1 MKAKTKTNTVSQF
14 DLARLATLAATL
26 ENAKAEHS
34 DLQEY
39 LIHQL
44 SRGDKV
50 EQGART
56 AFLKSHVRRLVAWK
70 SVVVRLKGEGYAN
83 NVLSHTKPTVIT
95 KLVVK

>member
-1 MKAKTKTNTVSQF
+1 MKAKTKTEVSQF
-14 DLARLATLAATL
+14 DLARFATLSAKIEIL
-26 ENAKAEHS
+26 KAEYS

-44 SRGDKV
+44 SSGGKV

-56 AFLKSHVRRLVAWK
+56 AFLKSHVRRSVAWK

-95 KLVVK
+95 KLIVK

>member
-1 MKAKTKTNTVSQF
+1 MKAKPKTTVTQF
-14 DLARLATLAATL
+14 DLARLSTLAVTL
-26 ENAKAEHS
+26 ENMRAEYS

-44 SRGDKV
+44 SSGGKV
-50 EQGART
+50 EQGPRT
-56 AFLKSHVRRLVAWK
+56 AFLKSHVRRSVAWK

-95 KLVVK
+95 KLIVK

>member
-26 ENAKAEHS
+26 ENMRAEYS

-39 LIHQL
+39 LTYQL
-44 SRGDKV
+44 SSGGKV
-50 EQGART
+50 EQGPRT
-56 AFLKSHVRRLVAWK
+56 AFLKSHERRSVAWK
-70 SVVVRLKGEGYAN
+70 SVVVRLKGEGYAS

-95 KLVVK
+95 KLIVK

>member
-1 MKAKTKTNTVSQF
+1 MKAKTKTNTISQF
-14 DLARLATLAATL
+14 DLARLATLSATL
-26 ENAKAEHS
+26 ENMRAEYS

-44 SRGDKV
+44 SSGGKV

-56 AFLKSHVRRLVAWK
+56 AFLKSHVRRSVAWK

-95 KLVVK
+95 KLIVK